1 MADGEIK
8 TTEVSDDSIVDEGES
23 GRMEWPYIPFKAWFK
38 LVPDKFTTGRPT
50 WLNPLVWKITR
61 GLKPRTPNKVAG
73 KRQQLPHGHVA
84 MHIV

>member
-1 MADGEIK
+1 MIPLWMK
-8 TTEVSDDSIVDEGES
+8 VSQEGWS
-23 GRMEWPYIPFKAWFK
+23 GHIAWFK